1 MQRDQVPY
9 SSMLI
14 FSLHENFCEYK
25 VDSAYFRLFQ
35 MKEELEAEHE
45 KTLDSTRETLTREH
59 EENLQTLRSE
69 LQKDLELKQSQLEEQ
84 KTLQLAIEEEAS
96 SRLEERKKQLKEEHE
111 TAQVR
116 DIHVACDIHVIYM

>member
-1 MQRDQVPY
+1 
-9 SSMLI
+9 
-14 FSLHENFCEYK
+14 
-25 VDSAYFRLFQ
+25 

-69 LQKDLELKQSQLEEQ
+69 LQKDFESKQSQLEEQ

-96 SRLEERKKQLKEEHE
+96 GRLEERKKQLKEEHE
-111 TAQVR
+111 TAQVG
-116 DIHVACDIHVIYM
+116 DIHVACDIHVIYIYTYMWGRRRSSGPPPPISFMQCMCTLCRYLHAH